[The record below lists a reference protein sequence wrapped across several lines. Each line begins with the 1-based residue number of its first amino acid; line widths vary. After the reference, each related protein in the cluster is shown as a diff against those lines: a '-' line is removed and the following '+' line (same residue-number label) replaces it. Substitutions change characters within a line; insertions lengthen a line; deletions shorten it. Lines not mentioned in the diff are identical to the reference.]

1 VHFNCGVKVR
11 RTFYHHTYAT
21 ISYAIW
27 DNFCRV
33 GGPIFFANVDK
44 FVDQL
49 YSDVLRP
56 SDVKQELLVY
66 TTVSAGRHEFD
77 DDDSGKL
84 TNPNSV
90 EMNELHSSNKTDDG
104 FECTTCENVQGSA
117 ATTNSHEATDLNDNT
132 EEDGAPQHC
141 GSSNIRVIVLDCS
154 RVTFVDSMAV
164 AALKKVNTS
173 YRNVGIQ
180 LVLSGCDAK
189 VTAVMAAACV
199 IGDTKR
205 HIEMYPTVH
214 DAVVAVG

>member
-1 VHFNCGVKVR
+1 MRMYC
-11 RTFYHHTYAT
+11 RTFITTLLDY
-21 ISYAIW
+21 
-27 DNFCRV
+27 FCRV

-49 YSDVLRP
+49 YGDVLRP
-56 SDVKQELLVY
+56 S
-66 TTVSAGRHEFD
+66 T
-77 DDDSGKL
+77 
-84 TNPNSV
+84 
-90 EMNELHSSNKTDDG
+90 
-104 FECTTCENVQGSA
+104 VQGST
-117 ATTNSHEATDLNDNT
+117 ATSSHSSHEATDPNDNT

-189 VTAVMAAACV
+189 MTAVMAAACV
-199 IGDTKR
+199 VGNTKR

-214 DAVVAVG
+214 DAVVAVSHRQSRGLNRY